1 MDLCDLRSYGNRG
14 HLHMK
19 PSRDMILADLL
30 ELLRKVAS
38 DWEFETPLTADTRL
52 FSDLQFESLDV
63 VVLGT
68 AVQEHFGQRF
78 PFPEFFAELG
88 QREVRDLTV
97 GQWVD
102 FIHNHLD
109 ARSTMSAVEAEEPL
123 RERI

>member
-1 MDLCDLRSYGNRG
+1 MDLRDVRSRG
-14 HLHMK
+14 ARRHLHMK
-19 PSRDMILADLL
+19 LSRDMILADLL
-30 ELLRKVAS
+30 GLLRKVAS

-88 QREVRDLTV
+88 QRDIRDITV
-97 GQWVD
+97 GEWVD
-102 FIHNHLD
+102 FIHTHLD
-109 ARSTMSAVEAEEPL
+109 PRSSPSADEPNESL
-123 RERI
+123 RENI